1 MNGTTTAD
9 DQRRQDVS
17 EGQLAH
23 HSHLLPWSRPSSS
36 RGRLQRRRSRAGLVK
51 VRFCDT
57 WEVDGPRSAAAPPAF
72 GRNAERLGAGPDRYA
87 MLGRRG
93 SAGCW
98 AGTGRQPAG
107 RPGQGA
113 DRQLRVALA
122 VWWERPKSRPGEPL
136 RRARRGHWTLK
147 AAGHSGVPRK
157 WRSAVR
163 GCAAAGSL
171 EAGRPP
177 PGRDLVV
184 SVTSSVPPPVR
195 PAGARRRASR
205 RGYWVGGGLGAAV
218 CIGAA
223 AWVVLAF
230 LGQMNPVNWDKPSE
244 RAACSGADGRGAA
257 GRQVVTWR

>member
-87 MLGRRG
+87 MLGRRE

-136 RRARRGHWTLK
+136 RRARRAIGLLSPP
-147 AAGHSGVPRK
+147 AIPAYRGNGEVPF
-157 WRSAVR
+157 
-163 GCAAAGSL
+163 AAAPPPDPWRR
-171 EAGRPP
+171 AGRHREGTWSCLLPRQFP
-177 PGRDLVV
+177 RL
-184 SVTSSVPPPVR
+184 SVPPV
-195 PAGARRRASR
+195 PAGERH
-205 RGYWVGGGLGAAV
+205 GAATGSV
-218 CIGAA
+218 AG
-223 AWVVLAF
+223 W
-230 LGQMNPVNWDKPSE
+230 
-244 RAACSGADGRGAA
+244 GRPCASAPRPGWCWHFWAKLT
-257 GRQVVTWR
+257 R